1 MHAEYQQQLRRER
14 EHKAI
19 LWGTASDE
27 PTNRQVKRQPDS
39 IQMIKDDLLRRGDRG
54 AKFGRDDL
62 LLDYVNNFRLVLETE
77 KFGNLSYVGVRFFN
91 GNGKLSPKVY
101 CYKTQC
107 VKKAR
112 KGDLVVV
119 TVAASRCI
127 VQVAEEGKDLTDSQ
141 RLPATSRLYGVI
153 GE

>member
-1 MHAEYQQQLRRER
+1 MHAEYQQ
-14 EHKAI
+14 
-19 LWGTASDE
+19 LWSAAAGE

-62 LLDYVNNFRLVLETE
+62 LLDYVNNFRLVLETGKSPTE
-77 KFGNLSYVGVRFFN
+77 DFVGVRFFN

-127 VQVAEEGKDLTDSQ
+127 VQVVEKGKDLTDSQ
-141 RLPATSRLYGVI
+141 RLSATKFLYGVI
-153 GE
+153 GETA